1 MSEPAGIIFPYA
13 GSTAPEGY
21 LMCDGSAVS
30 RSTYAAL
37 FAAIGTTYGAGD
49 GSTTFNIPD
58 LTGRVVIGVSG
69 THALGTTGGE
79 ESHTL
84 LEAELPVHHH
94 EVPQHGHGN
103 DIVATTPTL
112 THTITQPAF
121 NYEKPGSST
130 KMSVDPWSGT
140 ANYNGTENT
149 AATRSTN
156 AAVGNHAA
164 ANCTKTGAVS
174 DCQAFDTTSAGSGT
188 AHNNMQPYMAFN
200 YIISV

>member
-1 MSEPAGIIFPYA
+1 MEPAGIILPYA

-49 GSTTFNIPD
+49 DSTTFNIPD
-58 LTGRVVIGVSG
+58 LTGRVAIGVSG
-69 THALGTTGGE
+69 THALGATGGE
-79 ESHTL
+79 ESHAL
-84 LEAELPVHHH
+84 LETELPVHHH

-121 NYEKPGSST
+121 NYAKPESST
-130 KMSVDPWSGT
+130 KMSADPYSGT
-140 ANYNGTENT
+140 ANYNGTANA
-149 AATRSTN
+149 AATRSTK

-174 DCQAFDTTSAGSGT
+174 ACQAFDTTSAGSGT